1 MGSGRLFFRPA
12 EAAGQTGLDGLLGAG
27 DEHGVLGDIPGDG
40 GPGGGVGAGPDGDG
54 GDEIGIAAEESAI
67 ADGGAELFLAVKIGD
82 GHAAAEIHP
91 AAAVGIADIGEV
103 GNGGLLANMG
113 VFDLHEVADF
123 APRGDVA
130 AGADLR
136 KRPDGDILLQGG
148 FGDVGVFD
156 DAVFADDGIGEDT
169 AGADDRA
176 GGDGGIA
183 PQDAARQDGGAG
195 GDADGFLDED
205 AIPQRDGNA
214 GGLQRGEQ
222 RLAGGVGLGHG
233 DAPFLIN

>member
-1 MGSGRLFFRPA
+1 MGCGRLFFLPA
-12 EAAGQTGLDGLLGAG
+12 EAAGQTRLDGLLGAG

-54 GDEIGIAAEESAI
+54 GDEIGIAAEEGVI

-148 FGDVGVFD
+148 FGDIGIFNS
-156 DAVFADDGIGEDT
+156 AVFADDGIGEDT

-195 GDADGFLDED
+195 SDADGFLDED
-205 AIPQRDGNA
+205 AIPQGDGNA

-222 RLAGGVGLGHG
+222 RLAGGVGFGHG
-233 DAPFLIN
+233 DSPFLIN

>member
-1 MGSGRLFFRPA
+1 MGCGRLFFLPA
-12 EAAGQTGLDGLLGAG
+12 EAAGQAGLDGLLGAG

-82 GHAAAEIHP
+82 GHTAAEIHP

-130 AGADLR
+130 AG
-136 KRPDGDILLQGG
+136 
-148 FGDVGVFD
+148 
-156 DAVFADDGIGEDT
+156 
-169 AGADDRA
+169 RA
-176 GGDGGIA
+176 
-183 PQDAARQDGGAG
+183 
-195 GDADGFLDED
+195 
-205 AIPQRDGNA
+205 
-214 GGLQRGEQ
+214 
-222 RLAGGVGLGHG
+222 
-233 DAPFLIN
+233 

>member
-1 MGSGRLFFRPA
+1 MTVCSAP
-12 EAAGQTGLDGLLGAG
+12 G

-148 FGDVGVFD
+148 FGDIGIFNS
-156 DAVFADDGIGEDT
+156 AVFADDGIGEDT

-183 PQDAARQDGGAG
+183 PQDAAWPGWWAPGATRTVSSMRMPSHRG
-195 GDADGFLDED
+195 METPEASS
-205 AIPQRDGNA
+205 AVSSASRA
-214 GGLQRGEQ
+214 GS
-222 RLAGGVGLGHG
+222 VLGMG
-233 DAPFLIN
+233 ILLF